1 MFDKRNAGKPFT
13 PDRDGFLAFASHWCV
28 GCTRNPF
35 SEKFRNYPTCTLPTR
50 QVERGAVDE
59 WTHNDIGQPI
69 CTAFDPLPD
78 YQQWQTPERSI

>member
-13 PDRDGFLAFASHWCV
+13 PDRDGFLAFASHWCEN
-28 GCTRNPF
+28 CTRNRITR
-35 SEKFRNYPTCTLPTR
+35 SESCELLQRAVTR
-50 QVERGAVDE
+50 KSAVE

-78 YQQWQTPERSI
+78 YQRWQTPERSI